1 MRMIRRIHVLGV
13 VAASAMALSSAV
25 FADGTQDSKLY
36 KETVAKRIATSS
48 KVTATQA
55 PVKALSVVGYTVDK
69 KGNLVESWIVRSAG
83 QKTLDDRALSLLQS
97 AKPLPT
103 PPGSLFPTDPKAHL
117 SEAFVFTTDGG
128 VRLQSLIK

>member
-1 MRMIRRIHVLGV
+1 MRMIRRIQAMSV
-13 VAASAMALSSAV
+13 VAVSAIALSSVAL
-25 FADGTQDSKLY
+25 ADGARDSKLY
-36 KETVAKRIATSS
+36 KETVAQRIATTSNVS
-48 KVTATQA
+48 ATQA

-83 QKTLDDRALSLLQS
+83 QKQLDDRALSLLQS

-103 PPGSLFPTDPKAHL
+103 PPGSLFPKDPQAHL